1 MGLDYSE
8 RANVKTHNENPGT
21 GSWIARM
28 AESLSK
34 TVADDL
40 LARIRCGEY
49 KAGDRLP
56 SEHELMGEYGVG
68 RNTVREAMQS
78 LRILGLVEIRPRLGA
93 KVLDSGAGNALASS
107 AVSVLLRDQTVTELY
122 DLRLILEPAA
132 AERAAIHRTD
142 ADLLAMRRALAHY
155 RVAYE
160 MGTPVWEADIE
171 FHQVIADACGNTM
184 VAKVLVPVS
193 DLLSNARQI
202 TGTLPAAVELAL
214 DQHDEIAGAIE
225 ARASKRAHR
234 AMTTHIQSGV
244 WALNQLRELNQ
255 PTNPQSVAA
264 RLDEPS
270 PPSGRGVAGPPR
282 GRVERQVAR

>member
-1 MGLDYSE
+1 
-8 RANVKTHNENPGT
+8 
-21 GSWIARM
+21 M

-34 TVADDL
+34 KVADDL
-40 LARIRCGEY
+40 LARIRCGDY
-49 KAGDRLP
+49 KADDRLP
-56 SEHELMGEYGVG
+56 SEHELMVEYGVG

-78 LRILGLVEIRPRLGA
+78 LRTLGIVEIRPRLGA
-93 KVLDSGAGNALASS
+93 KVLDTGARNALASS
-107 AVSVLLRDQTVTELY
+107 AVSVLLRDQTISELY
-122 DLRLILEPAA
+122 DVRLILEPAA

-171 FHQVIADACGNTM
+171 FHQAIADACGNSM
-184 VAKVLVPVS
+184 VAKVLAPVS

-214 DQHDEIAGAIE
+214 IQHDEIARAIE

-234 AMTTHIQSGV
+234 AMTTHIQSGI

-255 PTNPQSVAA
+255 PTNPQPVSAA
-264 RLDEPS
+264 LEEPS
-270 PPSGRGVAGPPR
+270 PRSRGGVAGPSR
-282 GRVERQVAR
+282 RRAERQVAR